1 MGYFFAYSVIK
12 TCNSKKITDWDKKTF
27 EVEGISWKK
36 INFATDFDEIEYYMI
51 NNSIKQLP
59 GATQKAE

>member
-1 MGYFFAYSVIK
+1 MHINKNQQGRKSNLDSNMGYFFAYSVIK

-36 INFATDFDEIEYYMI
+36 INFANDFEDM
-51 NNSIKQLP
+51 
-59 GATQKAE
+59 